1 MDDSIKCRFCI
12 LHQEGL
18 VGNQCFCL
26 LHLYNTPLQ
35 GILSTDLYKLYINP
49 LLDRLETSGL
59 GLKIGNISVSNTA
72 CADDIALISEIPDEA
87 QTLVNMATDFA
98 FMEGYQLLAHIVRQ
112 VVCRSCTGEA

>member
-1 MDDSIKCRFCI
+1 LD
-12 LHQEGL
+12 G
-18 VGNQCFCL
+18 
-26 LHLYNTPLQ
+26 
-35 GILSTDLYKLYINP
+35 TDLYKLYINP

-98 FMEGYQLLAHIVRQ
+98 FMEGYQLQPTKSVVINVSAHAVLLTLMLPIFKPNPDV
-112 VVCRSCTGEA
+112 SSLSKSGLI